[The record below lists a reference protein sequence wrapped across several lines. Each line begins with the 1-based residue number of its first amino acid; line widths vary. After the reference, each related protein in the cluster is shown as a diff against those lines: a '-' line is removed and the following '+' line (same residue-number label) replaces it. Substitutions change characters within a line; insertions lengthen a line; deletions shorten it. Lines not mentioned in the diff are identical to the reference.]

1 MEEFFAT
8 IKTKVALGL
17 VLVLLVLN
25 IMVWPAVFLL
35 AGPNYLKVA
44 VLDIGQGDSI
54 FIQTPSHRTML
65 IDGGPGTAVL
75 GKLSRQLPFW
85 DKHLDVVLLTHP
97 DQDHLLGLLS
107 VLKKYKVD
115 YIVWTGIVRDGAN
128 YQEWI
133 RLLEQKNKEGS
144 HIILAD
150 SSLVITSGPA
160 VLRIVNPKKSLAG
173 AVFSKADNDTG
184 IVARLEYGKNSFL
197 FTADVSSNVEKDLL
211 RRKVSVASEVLKVG
225 HHGSKY
231 SSSDAFLQAVNPKLA
246 IISVG
251 KNNSYG
257 HPTPEVLQKLAKF
270 AIKTLRTD
278 EFGDVTVLADGE
290 NIKINNLLH

>member
-1 MEEFFAT
+1 MEEVWMT
-8 IKTKVALGL
+8 MKTKVALGL

-25 IMVWPAVFLL
+25 IMVWPEVFLL
-35 AGPNYLKVA
+35 AGQNYLKVA

-75 GKLSRQLPFW
+75 GKLSHQLPFW

-133 RLLEQKNKEGS
+133 RLLEQKKKEGS

-150 SSLVITSGPA
+150 SSIVITSGPA
-160 VLRIVNPKKSLAG
+160 VLRIVNPEKSLAG

-197 FTADVSSNVEKDLL
+197 FTADVSSNIEKDLL

-278 EFGDVTVLADGE
+278 ESGDVTVLADGE
-290 NIKINNLLH
+290 NITLNNLLH